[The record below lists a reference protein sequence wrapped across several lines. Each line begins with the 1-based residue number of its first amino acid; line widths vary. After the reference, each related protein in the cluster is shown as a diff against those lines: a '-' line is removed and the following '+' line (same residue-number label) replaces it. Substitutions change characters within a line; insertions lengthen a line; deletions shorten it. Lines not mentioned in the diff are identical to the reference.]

1 MRLDLLAA
9 LSGAMIA
16 VQARVN
22 GELSHQLN
30 NGLQAA
36 FVSFGSGLLIILLI
50 TPFSSQIKEGIVNLR
65 AAVKNKEIA
74 RWKLLAGALGGSFVA
89 IQTQIVPLIGVAIYS
104 VASIA
109 GQTAMSLI
117 VDRIG
122 LTGGGKKLISPRR
135 VLAAVLTVIAVLVS
149 VWDRI
154 DANNL
159 SMFAVT
165 AGGIAGAIVGVQRA
179 LNGQINEYSHQSFT
193 TSLLNFITGTSF
205 LMILIAIG
213 LVIGRNELSPLPSN
227 PWWIYTGGVIGV
239 IYIAF
244 TSTIVQHLGVLTF
257 TLFSV
262 GGQLVG
268 SLVIDL
274 VSPTK
279 GVSVSAY
286 LVTGIFMT
294 YAGVIGVIYIAFI
307 STIVQHLGVLTFTLF
322 SVGGQLISS
331 LIIDFVSPTNG
342 VRVSYYLITGIAMT
356 YLGVIAGGVGS
367 SRVKKPQKQ

>member
-16 VQARVN
+16 LQARAN
-22 GELSHQLN
+22 GELSHRLN

-36 FVSFGSGLLIILLI
+36 LVSFGSGLLIIFVI
-50 TPFSSQIKEGIVNLR
+50 TLFNSTIKEGIKNLR
-65 AAVKNKEIA
+65 TAVANKEIA
-74 RWKLLAGALGGSFVA
+74 RWKLFAGALGGSFVA

-109 GQTAMSLI
+109 GQTAMSLV

-135 VLAAVLTVIAVLVS
+135 VLAAVLTVLAVLVS

-165 AGGIAGAIVGVQRA
+165 AGGIAGAIVGIQRA

-205 LMILIAIG
+205 LLILIVAG
-213 LVIGRNELSPLPSN
+213 LILGRNELSPLPSG

-268 SLVIDL
+268 SLIIDL
-274 VSPTK
+274 VSPTD
-279 GVSVSAY
+279 GVSVSVY
-286 LVTGIFMT
+286 LVTGIVMT
-294 YAGVIGVIYIAFI
+294 YA
-307 STIVQHLGVLTFTLF
+307 
-322 SVGGQLISS
+322 
-331 LIIDFVSPTNG
+331 
-342 VRVSYYLITGIAMT
+342 
-356 YLGVIAGGVGS
+356 GVIAGGVGS
-367 SRVKKPQKQ
+367 SRVKKPQKL

>member
-16 VQARVN
+16 LQARAN
-22 GELSHQLN
+22 GELSHRLD

-36 FVSFGSGLLIILLI
+36 LVSFSSGLLIILLI
-50 TPFSSQIKEGIVNLR
+50 TPFSPHIKEGIKNLR
-65 AAVKNKEIA
+65 DAVADKEIA
-74 RWKLLAGALGGSFVA
+74 RWKLFAGALGGSFVA

-109 GQTAMSLI
+109 GQTAMSLV

-135 VLAAVLTVIAVLVS
+135 VIAAVLTVMAVLVS

-159 SMFAVT
+159 SMLAVT
-165 AGGIAGAIVGVQRA
+165 AGCIAGAVVGVQRA
-179 LNGQINEYSHQSFT
+179 LNGQINEHSHQSFT
-193 TSLLNFITGTSF
+193 TSLLNFITGTTF
-205 LMILIAIG
+205 LVILILIG
-213 LVIGRNELSPLPSN
+213 VVLGKNELSPLPAG

-262 GGQLVG
+262 GGQLAG

-274 VSPTK
+274 VSPTD

-286 LVTGIFMT
+286 L
-294 YAGVIGVIYIAFI
+294 
-307 STIVQHLGVLTFTLF
+307 
-322 SVGGQLISS
+322 
-331 LIIDFVSPTNG
+331 
-342 VRVSYYLITGIAMT
+342 ITGLAMT
-356 YLGVIAGGVGS
+356 YIGVIAGGVS
-367 SRVKKPQKQ
+367 SLRVKKPQRL

>member
-16 VQARVN
+16 LQARAN
-22 GELSHQLN
+22 GELSHRLD

-36 FVSFGSGLLIILLI
+36 LVSFSSGLLIILLI
-50 TPFSSQIKEGIVNLR
+50 TPFSPHIKEGIKNLR
-65 AAVKNKEIA
+65 SAVANKEIA
-74 RWKLLAGALGGSFVA
+74 RWKLFAGALGGSFVA

-104 VASIA
+104 VAAIA
-109 GQTAMSLI
+109 GQTAMSLV

-135 VLAAVLTVIAVLVS
+135 VIAAVLTVIAVLVS

-159 SMFAVT
+159 SMLAVT
-165 AGGIAGAIVGVQRA
+165 AGCIAGAVVGVQRA
-179 LNGQINEYSHQSFT
+179 LNGQINEHSHQSFT
-193 TSLLNFITGTSF
+193 TSLLNFITGTTF
-205 LMILIAIG
+205 LVILILIG
-213 LVIGRNELSPLPSN
+213 VVLGKNELSPLPAG

-262 GGQLVG
+262 GGQLAG

-274 VSPTK
+274 VSPTD

-286 LVTGIFMT
+286 L
-294 YAGVIGVIYIAFI
+294 
-307 STIVQHLGVLTFTLF
+307 
-322 SVGGQLISS
+322 
-331 LIIDFVSPTNG
+331 
-342 VRVSYYLITGIAMT
+342 ITGLAMT
-356 YLGVIAGGVGS
+356 YIGVIAGGVS
-367 SRVKKPQKQ
+367 SLRVKKPQRL

>member
-179 LNGQINEYSHQSFT
+179 LNGQIN
-193 TSLLNFITGTSF
+193 
-205 LMILIAIG
+205 
-213 LVIGRNELSPLPSN
+213 
-227 PWWIYTGGVIGV
+227 
-239 IYIAF
+239 
-244 TSTIVQHLGVLTF
+244 
-257 TLFSV
+257 
-262 GGQLVG
+262 
-268 SLVIDL
+268 
-274 VSPTK
+274 
-279 GVSVSAY
+279 
-286 LVTGIFMT
+286 
-294 YAGVIGVIYIAFI
+294 
-307 STIVQHLGVLTFTLF
+307 
-322 SVGGQLISS
+322 
-331 LIIDFVSPTNG
+331 
-342 VRVSYYLITGIAMT
+342 
-356 YLGVIAGGVGS
+356 
-367 SRVKKPQKQ
+367 

>member
-16 VQARVN
+16 LQARAN
-22 GELSHQLN
+22 GELSHRLD

-36 FVSFGSGLLIILLI
+36 LVSFSSGLLIILLI
-50 TPFSSQIKEGIVNLR
+50 TPFSPHIKEGIKNLR
-65 AAVKNKEIA
+65 TAVADKEIA
-74 RWKLLAGALGGSFVA
+74 RWKLFAGALGGSFVA

-109 GQTAMSLI
+109 GQTAMSLV

-135 VLAAVLTVIAVLVS
+135 VIAAVLTVMAVLVS

-159 SMFAVT
+159 SMLAVT
-165 AGGIAGAIVGVQRA
+165 AGCIAGAVVGVQRA
-179 LNGQINEYSHQSFT
+179 LNGQINEHSHQSFT
-193 TSLLNFITGTSF
+193 TSLLNFITGTTF
-205 LMILIAIG
+205 LVILI
-213 LVIGRNELSPLPSN
+213 LVGVVLGKNELSPLPAG

-262 GGQLVG
+262 GGQLAA

-274 VSPTK
+274 VSPTD

-286 LVTGIFMT
+286 L
-294 YAGVIGVIYIAFI
+294 
-307 STIVQHLGVLTFTLF
+307 
-322 SVGGQLISS
+322 
-331 LIIDFVSPTNG
+331 
-342 VRVSYYLITGIAMT
+342 ITGLAMT
-356 YLGVIAGGVGS
+356 YIGVIAGGVS
-367 SRVKKPQKQ
+367 SLRVKKPQKQ

>member
-16 VQARVN
+16 LQARAN
-22 GELSHQLN
+22 GELSHRLN

-36 FVSFGSGLLIILLI
+36 LVSFSSGLLIIFVI
-50 TPFSSQIKEGIVNLR
+50 TLFNSKIKDGIKNLR
-65 AAVKNKEIA
+65 TAVTNKEIA
-74 RWKLLAGALGGSFVA
+74 RWKLFAGALGGSFVA

-179 LNGQINEYSHQSFT
+179 LNGQINEYSHESFT
-193 TSLLNFITGTSF
+193 TSLLNFATGTSF
-205 LMILIAIG
+205 LIILITVG
-213 LVIGRNELSPLPSN
+213 LILGKNELSPLPSG

-286 LVTGIFMT
+286 LVTGIVMT
-294 YAGVIGVIYIAFI
+294 YA
-307 STIVQHLGVLTFTLF
+307 
-322 SVGGQLISS
+322 
-331 LIIDFVSPTNG
+331 
-342 VRVSYYLITGIAMT
+342 
-356 YLGVIAGGVGS
+356 GVIAGGVGS
-367 SRVKKPQKQ
+367 SRVKKPQKL

>member
-16 VQARVN
+16 IQARAN
-22 GELSHQLN
+22 GELSHLLN

-36 FVSFGSGLLIILLI
+36 LISFGSGLIILFAI
-50 TPFSSQIKEGIVNLR
+50 TLFNAKIKEGIKNLR
-65 AAVKNKEIA
+65 QSVASKEIA
-74 RWKLLAGALGGSFVA
+74 RWKLFAGALGGSFVA
-89 IQTQIVPLIGVAIYS
+89 IQSQIVPLIGVAIFS

-135 VLAAVLTVIAVLVS
+135 VLAAFLTVIAVLVS
-149 VWDRI
+149 VLDRI
-154 DANNL
+154 DAKNL
-159 SMFAVT
+159 SMFAVIV
-165 AGGIAGAIVGVQRA
+165 GVIGGAIVGVQRA
-179 LNGQINEYSHQSFT
+179 LNGQINEHSQQSFT
-193 TSLLNFITGTSF
+193 TSLVNFTTGTAF
-205 LMILIAIG
+205 LLVLIIVG
-213 LVIGRNELSPLPSN
+213 LIMDGNELSALPSG
-227 PWWIYTGGVIGV
+227 PWWIYTGGIIGV

-262 GGQLVG
+262 GGQLIA

-274 VSPTK
+274 ISPTD

-286 LVTGIFMT
+286 LVTGIVMT
-294 YAGVIGVIYIAFI
+294 YAGVV
-307 STIVQHLGVLTFTLF
+307 
-322 SVGGQLISS
+322 
-331 LIIDFVSPTNG
+331 
-342 VRVSYYLITGIAMT
+342 
-356 YLGVIAGGVGS
+356 AGGVGNQ
-367 SRVKKPQKQ
+367 RVRK

>member
-16 VQARVN
+16 LQARAN
-22 GELSHQLN
+22 GELSHRLN

-36 FVSFGSGLLIILLI
+36 LVSFGSGLLIIFVI
-50 TPFSSQIKEGIVNLR
+50 TLFNSTIKEGIKNLR
-65 AAVKNKEIA
+65 KAVANKEIA

-109 GQTAMSLI
+109 GQTAMSLV

-135 VLAAVLTVIAVLVS
+135 VLAAVLTVLAVLVS

-165 AGGIAGAIVGVQRA
+165 AGGIAGAIVGIQRA

-205 LMILIAIG
+205 LLILIVAGII
-213 LVIGRNELSPLPSN
+213 LGRNELSPLPSG

-268 SLVIDL
+268 SLIIDL
-274 VSPTK
+274 VSPTD

-286 LVTGIFMT
+286 LVTGIVMT
-294 YAGVIGVIYIAFI
+294 YA
-307 STIVQHLGVLTFTLF
+307 
-322 SVGGQLISS
+322 
-331 LIIDFVSPTNG
+331 
-342 VRVSYYLITGIAMT
+342 
-356 YLGVIAGGVGS
+356 GVIAGGVGS
-367 SRVKKPQKQ
+367 SRVKKPQKL

>member
-1 MRLDLLAA
+1 MRLDFLAA

-16 VQARVN
+16 LQARAN
-22 GELSHQLN
+22 GELSHRLN

-36 FVSFGSGLLIILLI
+36 LVSFSSGLLIIFVI
-50 TPFSSQIKEGIVNLR
+50 TLFNSKIKEGVRNLR
-65 AAVKNKEIA
+65 SSVANKEIA
-74 RWKLLAGALGGSFVA
+74 QWKLFAGALGGSFVA

-159 SMFAVT
+159 SMIAVS
-165 AGGIAGAIVGVQRA
+165 AGVVAGAVVGVQRA
-179 LNGQINEYSHQSFT
+179 LNGQINEHSQQSFT
-193 TSLLNFITGTSF
+193 TSLFNFATGTTF
-205 LMILIAIG
+205 LSLLIVVG
-213 LVIGRNELSPLPSN
+213 LIVGRTELSPLPSG

-274 VSPTK
+274 VSPTR

-286 LVTGIFMT
+286 LVTGIVMT
-294 YAGVIGVIYIAFI
+294 YA
-307 STIVQHLGVLTFTLF
+307 
-322 SVGGQLISS
+322 
-331 LIIDFVSPTNG
+331 
-342 VRVSYYLITGIAMT
+342 
-356 YLGVIAGGVGS
+356 GVIAGGVGS
-367 SRVKKPQKQ
+367 SRVKKPQRL

>member
-1 MRLDLLAA
+1 MRLDFLAA
-9 LSGAMIA
+9 LSGVMIA
-16 VQARVN
+16 LQARAN
-22 GELSHQLN
+22 GELSHRLD

-36 FVSFGSGLLIILLI
+36 LVSFSSGLLIILII
-50 TPFSSQIKEGIVNLR
+50 TPFSPHIKEGIRNLK
-65 AAVKNKEIA
+65 AAIADKEIA
-74 RWKLLAGALGGSFVA
+74 QWKLFAGALGGSFVA

-109 GQTAMSLI
+109 GQTAMSLV

-135 VLAAVLTVIAVLVS
+135 VMAAVLTVIAVLVS

-154 DANNL
+154 DADNL
-159 SMFAVT
+159 SMIAVT
-165 AGGIAGAIVGVQRA
+165 AGCIAGAVVGVQRA
-179 LNGQINEYSHQSFT
+179 LNGQINEHSHQSFT
-193 TSLLNFITGTSF
+193 TSLLNFITGTTF
-205 LMILIAIG
+205 LVILI
-213 LVIGRNELSPLPSN
+213 LVGVALGKNDLSPLPAG

-262 GGQLVG
+262 GGQLAA

-274 VSPTK
+274 VSPTD

-286 LVTGIFMT
+286 LVTGLAMT
-294 YAGVIGVIYIAFI
+294 YIGVI
-307 STIVQHLGVLTFTLF
+307 
-322 SVGGQLISS
+322 VGG
-331 LIIDFVSPTNG
+331 VSN
-342 VRVSYYLITGIAMT
+342 
-356 YLGVIAGGVGS
+356 
-367 SRVKKPQKQ
+367 SRVQKPKRQL

>member
-16 VQARVN
+16 LQARAN
-22 GELSHQLN
+22 GELSHRLN

-36 FVSFGSGLLIILLI
+36 LVSFSSGLLIIFGISL
-50 TPFSSQIKEGIVNLR
+50 FNSKIKDGIKNLR
-65 AAVKNKEIA
+65 TAVANKEIA
-74 RWKLLAGALGGSFVA
+74 RWKLFAGALGGSFVA

-109 GQTAMSLI
+109 GQTAMSLV

-122 LTGGGKKLISPRR
+122 LTGGGKKLISVRR
-135 VLAAVLTVIAVLVS
+135 VLAAFLTVLAVLVS

-193 TSLLNFITGTSF
+193 TSLLNFATGTSF
-205 LMILIAIG
+205 LIILITAG
-213 LVIGRNELSPLPSN
+213 LILGKNELSPLPSG

-286 LVTGIFMT
+286 LVTGIVMT
-294 YAGVIGVIYIAFI
+294 YA
-307 STIVQHLGVLTFTLF
+307 
-322 SVGGQLISS
+322 
-331 LIIDFVSPTNG
+331 
-342 VRVSYYLITGIAMT
+342 
-356 YLGVIAGGVGS
+356 GVIAGGVGS
-367 SRVKKPQKQ
+367 LRVKKPQRQ

>member
-65 AAVKNKEIA
+65 SAVKNKEIA
-74 RWKLLAGALGGSFVA
+74 RWKLFAGALGGSFVA

-205 LMILIAIG
+205 LMVLIAIG
-213 LVIGRNELSPLPSN
+213 LIIGRNELSPLPSN

-286 LVTGIFMT
+286 LVTGIVMT
-294 YAGVIGVIYIAFI
+294 YA
-307 STIVQHLGVLTFTLF
+307 
-322 SVGGQLISS
+322 
-331 LIIDFVSPTNG
+331 
-342 VRVSYYLITGIAMT
+342 
-356 YLGVIAGGVGS
+356 GVIAGGVGS
-367 SRVKKPQKQ
+367 SRVRKPQKL